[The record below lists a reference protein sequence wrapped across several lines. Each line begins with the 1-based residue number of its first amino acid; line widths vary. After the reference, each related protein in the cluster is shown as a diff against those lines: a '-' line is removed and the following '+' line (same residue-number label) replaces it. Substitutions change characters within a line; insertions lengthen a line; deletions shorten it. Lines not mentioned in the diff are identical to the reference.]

1 MTLSGSIDLVQR
13 RRLLHLATTASV
25 ATAAILIIAKLAAW
39 LVTGSLSVLASLVD
53 SVMDALASL
62 ANLFAVRYSLQP
74 ADAEHRY
81 GHGKA
86 EALAGLGQ
94 STFIAGSAVFLVLE
108 SIDRLI
114 HPKPFTNLAVGMTVM
129 VFAIFLTLIL
139 VVFQRYVVRKTGSTA
154 IKADSL
160 HYLTDLVTNASILVA
175 LILGALGWPG
185 LDPWFA
191 LGIAGYILYSA
202 WQIGREA
209 INLLMDR
216 ELPEHVRERIVALA
230 YAPPLVRGV
239 HDLRTRQSGHT
250 YFIQLHLELDDDLP
264 LREAHALADEV
275 EHAIREA
282 YAGAEIIVQQD
293 PVGLSVGAAVHS
305 ESRPMR

>member
-1 MTLSGSIDLVQR
+1 MNEPIDLVQR

-25 ATAAILIIAKLAAW
+25 ATAAILIVAKLVAW
-39 LVTGSLSVLASLVD
+39 LLTGSVSVLASLVD
-53 SVMDALASL
+53 SMMDALASL
-62 ANLFAVRYSLQP
+62 INLFAVRYSLQP

-114 HPKPFTNLAVGMTVM
+114 HPKPLTALAVGIAVIL
-129 VFAIFLTLIL
+129 FAMFLTLIL
-139 VVFQRYVVRKTGSTA
+139 VIFQRYIISRTGSTA

-160 HYLTDLVTNASILVA
+160 HYLTDLVTNAGILAA

-191 LGIAGYILYSA
+191 LGIAVYILYSA

-209 INLLMDR
+209 IQLLMDR
-216 ELPEHVRERIVALA
+216 ELPGEVRRRIVELA
-230 YAPPLVRGV
+230 YAQPLVRGV
-239 HDLRTRQSGHT
+239 HDLRTRQSGHI
-250 YFIQLHLELDDDLP
+250 YFIQLHLELDDNLP
-264 LREAHALADEV
+264 LRKAHAVADEV
-275 EHAIREA
+275 VHNIRETF
-282 YAGAEIIVQQD
+282 AGAEVIVHQD
-293 PVGLSVGAAVHS
+293 PASLPLGALVQS
-305 ESRPMR
+305 ESRPGS